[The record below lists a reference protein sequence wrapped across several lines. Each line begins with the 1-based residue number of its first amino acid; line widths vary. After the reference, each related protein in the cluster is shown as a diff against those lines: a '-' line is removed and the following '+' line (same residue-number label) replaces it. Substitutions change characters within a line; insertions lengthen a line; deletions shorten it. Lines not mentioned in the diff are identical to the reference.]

1 MSDNLVLRI
10 KEVLFPDRMLLWVI
24 IAGFAIRIAVAPWT
38 SWTYD
43 TYPFY
48 QGMVDQLAG
57 LGPFGHMVYSYPPAF
72 NFIEYPFSIILALFS
87 DPAQWITYVP
97 SMVEVGRVT
106 NMVVPMVTSPGFNLT
121 YKLPLILADYLCA
134 VLLYRFV
141 RKIRDEDSGRRVF
154 ILWFLNPFVI
164 FVSSIYG
171 NFDVLAVFLTLLALY
186 AMYSRR
192 YLSAGLAVGLGVSIK
207 LYPLY
212 LGLFCFA
219 YLVGHVIM
227 NLGTRDDLVDR
238 LKSPIKFMV
247 GAIGG
252 ASSIVISI
260 LLNPSLMV
268 FINGRMSNN
277 DMGGINIWGLLRT
290 GNVLFNQGSALPQ
303 DEFALVNTVTS
314 YLMFLILF
322 LILLRVFIM
331 LRSSHE
337 RHEEQMIFGSMSVFV
352 VLLLFQPVTHAHYL
366 LWVLPFL
373 LLCSVYQHRFEHI
386 VFTLSVVGVVFWLAL
401 QSYMAFLYPL
411 SVYTGAVPTD
421 LINQVVVDYYTGSKS
436 ISAEGARIIPT
447 IIGVGALAYALLPE
461 KLDPVKRLMTLLGR
475 RSHEE

>member
-1 MSDNLVLRI
+1 
-10 KEVLFPDRMLLWVI
+10 
-24 IAGFAIRIAVAPWT
+24 
-38 SWTYD
+38 
-43 TYPFY
+43 
-48 QGMVDQLAG
+48 
-57 LGPFGHMVYSYPPAF
+57 
-72 NFIEYPFSIILALFS
+72 
-87 DPAQWITYVP
+87 VP
-97 SMVEVGRVT
+97 T
-106 NMVVPMVTSPGFNLT
+106 VTSPGFNLT

-141 RKIRDEDSGRRVF
+141 RKIRDEGSGRRVF

-227 NLGTRDDLVDR
+227 NLGTRDDLMDR
-238 LKSPIKFMV
+238 LKSPIKFIA

-290 GNVLFNQGSALPQ
+290 GNVLFNETSALPQ
-303 DEFALVNTVTS
+303 DEFTLVNTVTS

-366 LWVLPFL
+366 LWALPFL

-386 VFTLSVVGVVFWLAL
+386 VFALSVVGVVFWLAL

-411 SVYTGAVPTD
+411 SVYTGVVPTD
-421 LINQVVVDYYTGSKS
+421 MINQVVVDYYTGLKVT
-436 ISAEGARIIPT
+436 SAEGARIIPT
-447 IIGVGALAYALLPE
+447 IIGVGALVFALLPE
-461 KLDPVKRLMTLLGR
+461 KLDPAKRLMTFLRGR
-475 RSHEE
+475 PHEE

>member
-1 MSDNLVLRI
+1 MSGNLVHTI
-10 KEVLFPDRMLLWVI
+10 KDVLFPDRMLLWAI
-24 IAGFAIRIAVAPWT
+24 MAGFAIRIAVAPWT

-48 QGMVDQLAG
+48 QGIVDQLAG
-57 LGPFGHMVYSYPPAF
+57 LGPYGHMVYSYPPAF

-87 DPAQWITYVP
+87 DPTQWVTFVP

-106 NMVVPMVTSPGFNLT
+106 NMVVPTVTSPGFNLT
-121 YKLPLILADYLCA
+121 YKLPLILADYLCG

-141 RKIRDEDSGRRVF
+141 RKIKDEDSGRRVF

-192 YLSAGLAVGLGVSIK
+192 YLSAGLAVGLGVSMK

-219 YLVGHVIM
+219 YLVGQVIV
-227 NLGTRDDLVDR
+227 NYRTRDDPMGR
-238 LKSPIKFMV
+238 LKNPIKFIA

-252 ASSIVISI
+252 ASSIVISV

-290 GNVLFNQGSALPQ
+290 GNVLFNGSSALPQ
-303 DEFALVNTVTS
+303 DEFTLVNTVTS

-322 LILLRVFIM
+322 LILLRVFMM

-366 LWVLPFL
+366 LWALPFL
-373 LLCSVYQHRFEHI
+373 LLCSLYQHRFEHI
-386 VFTLSVVGVVFWLAL
+386 VFALSVVGVVFWLAL

-421 LINQVVVDYYTGSKS
+421 LINQVVVDYYAGSMG

-447 IIGVGALAYALLPE
+447 VIGVGALAFALLPE
-461 KLDPVKRLMTLLGR
+461 KLDPAKRLMIFLRG

>member
-1 MSDNLVLRI
+1 MSGNLVHTI
-10 KEVLFPDRMLLWVI
+10 KDVLFPDRMLLWAIV
-24 IAGFAIRIAVAPWT
+24 AGFTIRIAVAPWT

-48 QGMVDQLAG
+48 QGIVDQLAG
-57 LGPFGHMVYSYPPAF
+57 LGPYGHMVYSYPPAF

-87 DPAQWITYVP
+87 DPTQWVTFVP

-106 NMVVPMVTSPGFNLT
+106 NMVVPTVTSPGFNLT
-121 YKLPLILADYLCA
+121 YKLPLILADYLCG

-141 RKIRDEDSGRRVF
+141 RKIKDEDSGRRVF

-171 NFDVLAVFLTLLALY
+171 NFDVLAVFFTLLALY

-219 YLVGHVIM
+219 YLVGQVVV
-227 NLGTRDDLVDR
+227 NYGTRDDLMDR
-238 LKSPIKFMV
+238 LKSPIKFIA

-277 DMGGINIWGLLRT
+277 DMGGINIWVLLRT
-290 GNVLFNQGSALPQ
+290 GNVLFNGSSALPQ
-303 DEFALVNTVTS
+303 DEFTLVNTVTS

-322 LILLRVFIM
+322 LILLRVFMM

-337 RHEEQMIFGSMSVFV
+337 RHEEHMIFGSMSVFV

-366 LWVLPFL
+366 LWALPFL
-373 LLCSVYQHRFEHI
+373 LLCSLYQHRFEHI
-386 VFTLSVVGVVFWLAL
+386 VFALSVVGVVFWLAL

-411 SVYTGAVPTD
+411 SVYTGAIPTD
-421 LINQVVVDYYTGSKS
+421 LINQVVVDYYAGSKG
-436 ISAEGARIIPT
+436 INAEGARIIPT
-447 IIGVGALAYALLPE
+447 IIGVGALIFALLPE
-461 KLDPVKRLMTLLGR
+461 KLDPAKRLMTFLRGR
-475 RSHEE
+475 SYEE

>member
-1 MSDNLVLRI
+1 MSDNMVLRM
-10 KEVLFPDRMLLWVI
+10 KDVLFPDRMLLWAI
-24 IAGFAIRIAVAPWT
+24 IAGFAIRIAMAPWT

-57 LGPFGHMVYSYPPAF
+57 LGPYGHMVYSYPPAF
-72 NFIEYPFSIILALFS
+72 NFIEYPFAFFLALFS
-87 DPAQWITYVP
+87 DPSHWITFVP

-106 NMVVPMVTSPGFNLT
+106 NMVVPMVTSPEFNLI
-121 YKLPLILADYLCA
+121 YKLPLIIADYLCA

-141 RKIRDEDSGRRVF
+141 RKIKDVDSGRRVF

-171 NFDVLAVFLTLLALY
+171 NYDVLAVFLTLLALY

-192 YLSAGLAVGLGVSIK
+192 YLSAGIAVGLGVAFK

-219 YLVGHVIM
+219 YLVGQIIM
-227 NLGTRDDLVDR
+227 ELGTGDTIKDRYRNLV
-238 LKSPIKFMV
+238 KFIL
-247 GAIGG
+247 GGIGG
-252 ASSIVISI
+252 ASSLLISV

-303 DEFALVNTVTS
+303 DEFTLVNTITS

-337 RHEEQMIFGSMSVFV
+337 RHEEQMLFGSMSVFV
-352 VLLLFQPVTHAHYL
+352 VLLLFQPMTHAHYL
-366 LWVLPFL
+366 LWALPFL
-373 LLCSVYQHRFEHI
+373 LLCSIYQHRYEHI
-386 VFTLSVVGVVFWLAL
+386 VFAISVVGVVFWLAL
-401 QSYMAFLYPL
+401 QSYMAFIYPL

-421 LINQVVVDYYTGSKS
+421 LINQVVIDYYTGSKV

-447 IIGVGALAYALLPE
+447 VIGVAALALALLPE
-461 KLDPVKRLMTLLGR
+461 KLDPVKKLLALIRG
-475 RSHEE
+475 RSHTE